1 MSTGVAKAGKRIPDF
16 RSGRPA
22 EDRGA
27 RRPAVSVLWIAE
39 DDVSYHGIPVLLMKV
54 PNVSGIAVGRDVTE
68 AGSLYDAER
77 FDLVVTPL
85 AVLPEFLERV
95 ALRIRQKILVTVRKE
110 EVRTASSVIQTYGV
124 DGCLLWDEINVAR
137 LTGTFEQVISGDV
150 PVPSSVPRGPLA
162 VPPAVGE
169 RPVPDRSA
177 RPARVTEREHAVLA
191 LLLQGMSNNQIAR
204 AMGISIHGVKR
215 HVSNLLVKFG
225 CANRT
230 EVALA
235 AQRLGMDAPSR
246 VRRTR
251 RRAT

>member
-22 EDRGA
+22 EDRRA

-54 PNVSGIAVGRDVTE
+54 PNVSGIAVGRDVAE

-85 AVLPEFLERV
+85 AALPEFLERV

-110 EVRTASSVIQTYGV
+110 EVRTASSAIQTYGV

-150 PVPSSVPRGPLA
+150 PVPSSVQRGPLA
-162 VPPAVGE
+162 AGE
-169 RPVPDRSA
+169 RRGPDRSA
-177 RPARVTEREHAVLA
+177 HPARVTEREHAVLA